1 MLFAPNFCKNV
12 LFIESYCKTSN
23 WSAGLWSGII
33 TWGNFC
39 CDSPKLTSFVQ
50 ETRVEWWKISSVMM
64 IVIFAAAAAVAV
76 FVVNETFLEELV
88 GIVQSAV
95 VVPLMMLVKLN

>member
-1 MLFAPNFCKNV
+1 
-12 LFIESYCKTSN
+12 
-23 WSAGLWSGII
+23 
-33 TWGNFC
+33 
-39 CDSPKLTSFVQ
+39 
-50 ETRVEWWKISSVMM
+50 MM